1 MKRSMELRHEENFDT
16 LPRALSSPAA
26 HADGDGEVTGR
37 LSGGSR
43 ASTALQKVPTVKV
56 IVLAAP
62 RKGTYLPS
70 PLRLRSSPGEPY
82 ASPSLAVAAAA
93 ASSAADSTIAS
104 FGYSPT
110 TVGIMR
116 GVATAVAR
124 AAAAAGRSLKRPVT
138 TVEPEAAAAA
148 APRDADGDADGGDAD
163 ARTAATRTAAT
174 RKASSD
180 DLFGHLH

>member
-1 MKRSMELRHEENFDT
+1 
-16 LPRALSSPAA
+16 
-26 HADGDGEVTGR
+26 VTGR

-70 PLRLRSSPGEPY
+70 PLRLRNSPGEPY

-93 ASSAADSTIAS
+93 ASSAADSAIAS

-110 TVGIMR
+110 TVGITR
-116 GVATAVAR
+116 GL
-124 AAAAAGRSLKRPVT
+124 AAADAS
-138 TVEPEAAAAA
+138 AAA
-148 APRDADGDADGGDAD
+148 
-163 ARTAATRTAAT
+163 
-174 RKASSD
+174 
-180 DLFGHLH
+180 LQ

>member
-1 MKRSMELRHEENFDT
+1 LDT
-16 LPRALSSPAA
+16 LPRAHSSPAA

-70 PLRLRSSPGEPY
+70 PLRLRNSPGEPY

-93 ASSAADSTIAS
+93 ASSAADSAIAS

-110 TVGIMR
+110 TVGITR
-116 GVATAVAR
+116 GV
-124 AAAAAGRSLKRPVT
+124 AAAAAS
-138 TVEPEAAAAA
+138 AAA
-148 APRDADGDADGGDAD
+148 
-163 ARTAATRTAAT
+163 
-174 RKASSD
+174 
-180 DLFGHLH
+180 LQ